1 MRKDNR
7 GLSLLELIIAFAL
20 LTVIS
25 AIMLG
30 FMVAGSRMYRTVS
43 GEVSL
48 QIQSQIVMAQIRE
61 FVVDCNGEIAF
72 SDGALTIINTDAT
85 HIFTLYGNKLHY
97 NGDEL
102 ASNVTSFRAA
112 FDYDY
117 GAEPTVKSVTIRLT
131 LEKSGEEYSA
141 MQVIALRNENVT

>member
-1 MRKDNR
+1 MKTDNR
-7 GLSLLELIIAFAL
+7 GLSLLELILAFAL
-20 LTVIS
+20 LAVIS

-48 QIQSQIVMAQIRE
+48 QIQSQTVMAQIKE
-61 FVVDCNGEIAF
+61 FVVDCNGKIAY
-72 SDGALTIINTDAT
+72 DGGTLTITNTDAA
-85 HIFTLYGNKLHY
+85 HVFALENGKIYY

-112 FDYDY
+112 FDYNY
-117 GAEPTVKSVTIRLT
+117 GAETTVKSVTVHLT
-131 LEKSGEEYSA
+131 LEKGGEEYSA
-141 MQVIALRNENVT
+141 VQLIALRNENVT